1 MNGILLLD
9 KPIGWTSFDVVKKT
23 KNIVGGKIK
32 VGHAGTL
39 DPLATG
45 LLIILVGKAT
55 KQQDHFMKHDKVYE
69 VSGTLGAIS
78 STLDAEGELTENDK
92 PLPSEAELKSAAE
105 NYLGDIEQT
114 PPQYSAI
121 KVDGQR
127 AYKMA
132 REGKTVELKKRPV
145 TIHSINNFTYDGQ
158 VFSFTVDVSSGTYIR
173 SLIHDIGQD
182 VGCGAYTSQLRRTS
196 IADFSVDKSLPKE
209 QWSEDSFT
217 ENIIP
222 LEKVSVS

>member
-1 MNGILLLD
+1 
-9 KPIGWTSFDVVKKT
+9 
-23 KNIVGGKIK
+23 
-32 VGHAGTL
+32 
-39 DPLATG
+39 
-45 LLIILVGKAT
+45 
-55 KQQDHFMKHDKVYE
+55 MKHDKIYE

-78 STLDAEGELTENDK
+78 STFDAEGEITESDVS
-92 PLPSEAELKSAAE
+92 LPSEE
-105 NYLGDIEQT
+105 NLSRVINSYLGDIEQT

-127 AYKMA
+127 AYKLA
-132 REGKTVELKKRPV
+132 REGKMIEMKKRPV
-145 TIHSINNFTYDGQ
+145 TIHSIDNFQFEGKI
-158 VFSFTVDVSSGTYIR
+158 FSFSVKVSSGTYIR

>member
-1 MNGILLLD
+1 M
-9 KPIGWTSFDVVKKT
+9 GWTSFDVVKKT
-23 KNIVGGKIK
+23 KNILGGKIK

-45 LLIILVGKAT
+45 LLIVLVGKAT
-55 KQQDHFMKHDKVYE
+55 KQQDLYMKHDKIYE

-78 STLDAEGELTENDK
+78 STFDAEGEITESDVS
-92 PLPSEAELKSAAE
+92 LPSEE
-105 NYLGDIEQT
+105 NLSRVINSYLGDIEQT

-127 AYKMA
+127 AYKLA
-132 REGKTVELKKRPV
+132 REGKMIEMKKRPV
-145 TIHSINNFTYDGQ
+145 TIHSIDNFQFEGKI
-158 VFSFTVDVSSGTYIR
+158 FSFSVKVSSGTYIR

>member
-9 KPIGWTSFDVVKKT
+9 KPMGWTSFDVVKKT
-23 KNIVGGKIK
+23 KNILGGKIK

-45 LLIILVGKAT
+45 LLIVLVGKAT
-55 KQQDHFMKHDKVYE
+55 KQQDFFMKHDKIYD

-78 STLDAEGELTENDK
+78 STYDAEGEITENVQ
-92 PLPSEAELKSAAE
+92 PLPAEEALKTTCQS
-105 NYLGDIEQT
+105 YVGSIEQT

-132 REGKTVELKKRPV
+132 REGKPVELKKRPV
-145 TIHSINNFTYDGQ
+145 IIHSINKFKYEKNIFNT
-158 VFSFTVDVSSGTYIR
+158 TKIIR
-173 SLIHDIGQD
+173 SNNQG
-182 VGCGAYTSQLRRTS
+182 
-196 IADFSVDKSLPKE
+196 
-209 QWSEDSFT
+209 
-217 ENIIP
+217 NI
-222 LEKVSVS
+222 